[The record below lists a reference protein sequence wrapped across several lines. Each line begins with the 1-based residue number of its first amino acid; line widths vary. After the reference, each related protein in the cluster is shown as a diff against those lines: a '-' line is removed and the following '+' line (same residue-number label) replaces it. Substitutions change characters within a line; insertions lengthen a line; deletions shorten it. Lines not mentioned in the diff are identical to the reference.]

1 MSVIPLHPRRT
12 SSDRPRAPGSYPV
25 AGIRGSFR
33 APSGRTGTM
42 TGSLRVERLLATS
55 DRLWAEGVFTGALV
69 DADGSHIGTASRRQR
84 VPAVVA
90 HDLEGHPVVI
100 GPAEVDLIGLTVAVP
115 AITVDAAGQVGAEF
129 GPAEPAGPSRQGT
142 GR

>member
-1 MSVIPLHPRRT
+1 
-12 SSDRPRAPGSYPV
+12 
-25 AGIRGSFR
+25 
-33 APSGRTGTM
+33 M

-69 DADGSHIGTASRRQR
+69 DADGTHIGTASRRQR
-84 VPAVVA
+84 VPAMVA

-100 GPAEVDLIGLTVAVP
+100 GPVEVDLIGLTVTVP
-115 AITVDAAGQVGAEF
+115 AVTVDAAGQFGTEF
-129 GPAEPAGPSRQGT
+129 VAAEPTDRPRQGN